1 MFKNLIAFRIGAD
14 WSAPSL
20 EDLEPLMQRT
30 RFVACTPM
38 QEESVGWVEPRGQDH
53 APLMESIGG
62 QWIAKLMVERKK
74 VPASAVK
81 NELER
86 RCKEIEKSLG
96 RAPGRKEKKQLKE
109 DIYIEMLPRAFS
121 KRSSVMLWVDT
132 ANRLLVVGTASFA
145 AADLV
150 VTQLVELMAAANH
163 AITLSP
169 LRTQVS
175 PAAAMSEWLTSF
187 EAPAAFTVDRDL
199 ELKAPDNE
207 GSVVRYARHA
217 LDIEEVVAHIRA
229 GKVPTQLAMTWEG
242 RVSFVLADNFTIRK
256 IELLDDIFVD
266 TDETSGFDGD
276 VAIATGELS
285 KLLPDLVEALGGE
298 LVPDAAEGGQP
309 GDPASLPADVN

>member
-38 QEESVGWVEPRGQDH
+38 QEESVGWVEPRGEAH
-53 APLMESIGG
+53 APMMESIGG

-86 RCKEIEKSLG
+86 RCKEIEESQG

-109 DIYIEMLPRAFS
+109 DIYLEMLPRAFS
-121 KRSSVMLWVDT
+121 KRSSVMLWVDVD
-132 ANRLLVVGTASFA
+132 NRLLIVGTASYS

-150 VTQLVELMAAANH
+150 VTQLIELMAAANH
-163 AITLSP
+163 VLTLAP

-175 PAAAMSEWLTSF
+175 PTAAMSEWLVTF
-187 EAPAAFTVDRDL
+187 EAPANFSIDRDL
-199 ELKAPDNE
+199 ELKSPDDE
-207 GSVVRYARHA
+207 RSVVRYARHP
-217 LDIEEVVAHIRA
+217 LDIEEVVAHIRG
-229 GKVPTQLAMTWEG
+229 GKVPTQLAMTWDG
-242 RVSFVLADNFTIRK
+242 RISFVLSDNFTLKK

-266 TDETSGFDGD
+266 TDDTSGFDGD
-276 VAIATGELS
+276 VAIATGELA
-285 KLLPDLVEALGGE
+285 KLLPDLIEALGGE
-298 LVPDAAEGGQP
+298 LVPEAPEDAQP
-309 GDPASLPADVN
+309 QSPIASPDLP